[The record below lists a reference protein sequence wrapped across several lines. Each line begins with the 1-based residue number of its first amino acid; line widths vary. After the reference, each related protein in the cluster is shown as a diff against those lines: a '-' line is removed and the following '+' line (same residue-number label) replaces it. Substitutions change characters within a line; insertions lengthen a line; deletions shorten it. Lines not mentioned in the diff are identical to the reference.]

1 MSPDR
6 VLTFW
11 FDEHTSAD
19 WFGGKAEFDDAVR
32 ENFGTLLESA
42 RQSELF
48 AWRDTPKGRLAEII
62 VLDQFSRQLFRND
75 ASAFASDPLALAL
88 SQEAVFQG
96 DDQPLS
102 VIERQFLYMPYMH
115 SESLLVQDESLRVFA
130 GLNNADLLEY
140 AEKHR
145 AVIEQFGRFP
155 MRNAALGRSSTQ
167 QEIDYIAER
176 GGSMF

>member
-96 DDQPLS
+96 DDHPLS

-130 GLNNADLLEY
+130 GLNSADLLEY

>member
-11 FDEHTSAD
+11 FQDHTFAD
-19 WFGGKAEFDDAVR
+19 WFGGKSEFDHAVR
-32 ENFGTLLESA
+32 AQFGALLASA

-48 AWRDTPKGRLAEII
+48 VWRKTPKGRLAEII

-75 ASAFASDPLALAL
+75 ALAFASDPLALAL
-88 SQEAVFQG
+88 AQEAVAQG
-96 DDQPLS
+96 DDDVLTDA
-102 VIERQFLYMPYMH
+102 ERQFLYMPYMH
-115 SESLLVQDESLRVFA
+115 SESLIVHDESVRVFA
-130 GLNNADLLEY
+130 KLDDAGGLEY
-140 AEKHR
+140 AQKHR
-145 AVIEQFGRFP
+145 AVIERFGRYP
-155 MRNAALGRSSTQ
+155 MRNKALNRTSTQ